1 MNIHNLE
8 KNISSAKLKSADKVI
23 LREVEEEKNNRFIAF
38 ADEGDVSF
46 DIVIEIDN
54 NGDLVDNNCDCG
66 NNGFCLHEIA
76 LLKNV
81 SALKSTTPKKRKT
94 KTKVLSSTEILLNTL
109 PENEIR
115 AWLLNYLEKN
125 KEAQLAFTLE
135 FDTQKKEF
143 TVADVEKILVS
154 TIQSVIGKRKSASAA
169 ENKKITDLLNKSFE
183 PVIEFLKQNVHTKLP
198 YDFFNATA
206 YKLIFYSNQLYDSS
220 TRYKKFLKEFIDKI
234 VIQFNQIQN
243 IEIWKKIAVEYWDT
257 FINAKNLYFFNRDF
271 VVSTYVYANDEQ
283 KNIIAEHCIGYIKK
297 WIKSNSTFSVD
308 FNSILLKI
316 VADTNRFEEVKDFFK
331 PLKFE
336 NEYNII
342 LLNELSKID
351 PYESLLYC
359 HAIIQ
364 NNYYEEYNEPYY
376 QIIDGILAKIPEDKY
391 QMALYKLLKLER
403 GFRNFEDYDF
413 IKNNLKD
420 KNVLNNLEKTL
431 LKHLNYKIFKKQNEA
446 DLLFKIL
453 LDKND
458 YATMLASVDVF
469 IPAVSILPHLLV
481 LYNFNHDKLIIKLKK
496 RLLDVF
502 EDYNEYEIQLLDWM
516 IKKYDK
522 SYFADLKRKT
532 NFRNKKNEITFL
544 EKFV

>member
-46 DIVIEIDN
+46 DIVIEIDS

-183 PVIEFLKQNVHTKLP
+183 PVIEFLKQNVHTILP
-198 YDFFNATA
+198 YEFFNATA

-297 WIKSNSTFSVD
+297 WIKNNTAFSVD

-516 IKKYDK
+516 IKNYDK

>member
-183 PVIEFLKQNVHTKLP
+183 PVIEFLKQNVHTILP
-198 YDFFNATA
+198 YEFFNATA

-297 WIKSNSTFSVD
+297 WIKNNTAFSVD